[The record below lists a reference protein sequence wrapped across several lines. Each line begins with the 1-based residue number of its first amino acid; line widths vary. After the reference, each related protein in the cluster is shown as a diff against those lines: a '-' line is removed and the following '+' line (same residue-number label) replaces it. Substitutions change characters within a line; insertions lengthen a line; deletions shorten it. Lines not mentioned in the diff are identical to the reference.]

1 MNAASSS
8 VLGFDFGTKRIG
20 VAVGQTITRTANPLA
35 TVRASDGRPDWFAI
49 NALID
54 AWTPGAIVVG
64 MPINMDGSEHTLAPA
79 ALRFAGQLAGRFG
92 LPVYTVDE
100 RLSSYEARSREPER
114 KRGPVDAIAAQV
126 ILETW
131 FADPAPHSESWRG
144 PRVEN
149 RDCSF

>member
-20 VAVGQTITRTANPLA
+20 VAVGQTITRTANPVA
-35 TVRASDGRPDWFAI
+35 TVRASDGRPDWSAI

-54 AWTPGAIVVG
+54 AWTPGSIVVG
-64 MPINMDGSEHTLAPA
+64 MPVNMDGSEHTLAPA

-131 FADPAPHSESWRG
+131 FADPAPHSERD

-149 RDCSF
+149 GDCSF